1 MKQQEDIKMKPT
13 EVNNSIIGK
22 RCKCIFTGMM
32 VTGVIEEITKDQHAV
47 NVKVRFDESHRWGDE
62 LYEYN
67 WSFDRLLDGFGSL
80 RHLEIIDYK
89 YMAIRVTFQKT
100 IQEINLDFVRDYAK
114 WQRVNL
120 KEWID
125 NYKSSRFTQISECS
139 AIITSDDTVHLK
151 EWLQK
156 NIQVKSIEEL
166 I

>member
-1 MKQQEDIKMKPT
+1 MKPT

-32 VTGVIEEITKDQHAV
+32 VTGVIEEIIKNQHAV
-47 NVKVRFDESHRWGDE
+47 NVKVRFDESHCWGDE
-62 LYEYN
+62 SYENN
-67 WSFDRLLDGFGSL
+67 WSFARLSDGFGSL
-80 RHLEIIDYK
+80 RHLEIIDDK
-89 YMAIRVTFQKT
+89 YQAVRMTFLKT
-100 IQEINLDFVRDYAK
+100 IQEINRDFVPDYAK

-139 AIITSDDTVHLK
+139 VIITSKDIDHLK
-151 EWLQK
+151 EWLNK
-156 NIQVKSIEEL
+156 NIPVKSIEEL